1 MLRGIP
7 VDREALES
15 TPTLVVGAGLDRVV
29 PESGSEQLA
38 EWLSAR
44 YEPFGAH
51 SHYGLVL
58 GEHSHTQVADA
69 VRAFVESH
77 KL

>member
-1 MLRGIP
+1 MLRGVAINRDALGGIP
-7 VDREALES
+7 
-15 TPTLVVGAGLDRVV
+15 TFVVGAGMDRVV
-29 PESGSEQLA
+29 PESGSERLA
-38 EWLSAR
+38 EWLAAR

-69 VRAFVESH
+69 VRSFLESH